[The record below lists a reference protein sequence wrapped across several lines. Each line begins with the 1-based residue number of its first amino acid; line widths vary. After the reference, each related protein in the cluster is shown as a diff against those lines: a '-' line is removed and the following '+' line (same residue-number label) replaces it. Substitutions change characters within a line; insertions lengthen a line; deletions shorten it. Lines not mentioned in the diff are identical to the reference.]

1 MEFSGLDCYM
11 ETPNLLQVGGGK
23 ISSYKGHIVGG
34 IISFVLLIGGWLY
47 FLDTKFSLPNI
58 LIMLGIVI
66 LFALFPD
73 VDTNSKGQY
82 IFYGMILIGDI
93 FFLAIKEYK
102 IAAIIGFLALL
113 PIVGKHRGWTHTIWA
128 MVAVPLPLVILPYYV
143 LGLDLKASMPYYLAA
158 VSGYFSHLLLDRKF
172 F

>member
-1 MEFSGLDCYM
+1 M

-93 FFLAIKEYK
+93 FFLAINWLS
-102 IAAIIGFLALL
+102 GTS
-113 PIVGKHRGWTHTIWA
+113 PHRGKTQGMDSYHLGDGRCTPSTDHSSLLCAWPRLEGIYA
-128 MVAVPLPLVILPYYV
+128 ILSCRCFR
-143 LGLDLKASMPYYLAA
+143 LL
-158 VSGYFSHLLLDRKF
+158 FSPTS
-172 F
+172 